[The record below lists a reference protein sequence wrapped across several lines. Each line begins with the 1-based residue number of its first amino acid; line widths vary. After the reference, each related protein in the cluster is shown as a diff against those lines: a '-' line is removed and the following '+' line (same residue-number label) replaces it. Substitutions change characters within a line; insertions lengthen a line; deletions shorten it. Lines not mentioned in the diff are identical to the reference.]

1 MGQELSS
8 PSDDARLSILE
19 PLGVSVAESP
29 VSCAQR
35 RAQLEEEQMER
46 VIDPALV
53 RSIIA
58 LTEQVQEPPLPMPS
72 NQMRSAEEEE
82 MDRLRRE
89 AEKDFKQWKAER
101 KRMRLLRQHD
111 STTSTASSGFSPLG
125 LPRREPC

>member
-8 PSDDARLSILE
+8 PLEGERVSILE

-53 RSIIA
+53 ESIIA
-58 LTEQVQEPPLPMPS
+58 LTEPSMPS
-72 NQMRSAEEEE
+72 NEMRSTEEEE
-82 MDRLRRE
+82 MAILRRE
-89 AEKDFKQWKAER
+89 AEQDFKQWRAER
-101 KRMRLLRQHD
+101 KRMRFLRQHD
-111 STTSTASSGFSPLG
+111 SSTSTASSGISPLG